1 MKISS
6 DHKGVVSTKIIKKH
20 MKVIKDVDPEFKA
33 MIEQLSHDKYHV
45 KRELTGEEMMYRF
58 HVKRKRLL
66 KEIIDDALEDKND
79 ED

>member
-6 DHKGVVSTKIIKKH
+6 DNIGVVSAKIIKKH
-20 MKVIKDVDPEFKA
+20 MRGIKDVDPEFRA
-33 MIEQLSHDKYHV
+33 MIEQLSHEKYHIE
-45 KRELTGEEMMYRF
+45 RELTGEEMMYRF

-66 KEIIDDALEDKND
+66 KEILDDALEDKND